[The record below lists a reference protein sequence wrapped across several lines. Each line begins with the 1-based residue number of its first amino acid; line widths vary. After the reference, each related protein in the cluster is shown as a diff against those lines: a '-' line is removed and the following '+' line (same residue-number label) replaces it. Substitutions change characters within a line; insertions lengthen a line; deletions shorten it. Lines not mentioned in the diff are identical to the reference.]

1 MMKISTIAY
10 IITALAVAGLLDSG
24 YLYFTHLQGG
34 DLSCGFLEGC
44 NVVAASPYSVLFG
57 IPLSLWG
64 LIFYAGVLVLGVGLL
79 TDRLQYVKKLFYIA
93 AVIGVLFSLY
103 FFYIQAFL
111 IGAWCIY
118 CIISAFLTVALA
130 VVAFYMWRKK
140 EV

>member
-1 MMKISTIAY
+1 MKISTIAY

-24 YLYFTHLQGG
+24 YLYFTHIQGG

-44 NVVAASPYSVLFG
+44 NIVAASPHSELFG

-64 LIFYAGVLVLGVGLL
+64 LIFYAGVLVLGIGFL
-79 TDRLQYVKKLFYIA
+79 TSWVQYVKKLFYIA
-93 AVIGVLFSLY
+93 AIIGILFSLY

-118 CIISAFLTVALA
+118 CIVSGIITVALA
-130 VVAFYMWRKK
+130 IVAYFMWRGE